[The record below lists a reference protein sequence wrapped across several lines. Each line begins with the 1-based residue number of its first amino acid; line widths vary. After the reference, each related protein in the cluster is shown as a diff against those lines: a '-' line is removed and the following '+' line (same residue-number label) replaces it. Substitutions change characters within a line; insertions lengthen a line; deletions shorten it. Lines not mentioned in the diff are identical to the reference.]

1 MKFFTDFELELETTE
16 EEKEEEFKEMDLET
30 EDDFYV
36 VLEETE
42 TEECDGELIFSAP
55 VRFRFDALIDMESI
69 PAFDNKNIKE
79 EKMFLQEPLDI
90 SSSPKDVSTS
100 NLKFIFR

>member
-1 MKFFTDFELELETTE
+1 MIFVTGFKLELETAE
-16 EEKEEEFKEMDLET
+16 EEKVENFKEMDLEA
-30 EDDFYV
+30 EDDCYV

-42 TEECDGELIFSAP
+42 TEECDGELLFSVP

-79 EKMFLQEPLDI
+79 ENMFLQEPLDI

-100 NLKFIFR
+100 NLNFIFL